1 MSQPQLQRVERAET
15 FTSPPAA
22 SGKIDRYFQIS
33 ARGSTQRTEVVAGIT
48 TFLAMVYSVFVVPG
62 MLGQAGFDVSAVFVA
77 VCLTAAFGSL
87 LMGLWARLPIA
98 VGCAISLTAFTAFG
112 LVLGKGL
119 SPAVALGAVFLMGV
133 LFTAISVT
141 GLRSWILRNLPA
153 GVAHGTGV
161 GIGLFLL
168 MIASSDVGLVVRN
181 AGAGLPVAL
190 GHVTAFPVV
199 MSILGL
205 AAIFGL
211 EQRKVPGGILLV
223 VIAISALGLA
233 FDPKVHYTGIFAW
246 PQLSSPGHASLIGAM
261 DVGGALSMAVLPSVL
276 ALVMT
281 AVFDATGTIRAVAG
295 QAGQVDARGH
305 IHNGGKA
312 LTADSVSSIFSSLV
326 GGAPAAAYIESGVG
340 TAAGARTGLTAVVVG
355 LLFLG
360 LIFFSPL
367 AGLVPSYATAPA
379 LMYVGLLMLS
389 SVAHMN
395 MDDRLDAL
403 AGLVCAVFIL
413 LSCNIVTGIMLGF
426 CTLVIGRV
434 LSGEWRKLNFGTVS
448 IAVALAVFY
457 AGGWAI

>member
-1 MSQPQLQRVERAET
+1 MSQPQLQRVEREDA

-22 SGKIDRYFQIS
+22 NDRIDRYFQIS
-33 ARGSTQRTEVVAGIT
+33 ARGSTPRREVVAGVT

-87 LMGLWARLPIA
+87 MMGLWARLPIA

-141 GLRSWILRNLPA
+141 GVRSWILQNLPA

-168 MIASSDVGLVVRN
+168 MIASSDVGLIVKN

-223 VIAISALGLA
+223 VIAISALGLV
-233 FDPKVHYTGIFAW
+233 FDPKVHFTGIFSW
-246 PQLSSPGHASLIGAM
+246 PQLSAPGHASLIGAM
-261 DVGGALSMAVLPSVL
+261 DIQGALSTAVLPSVL

-295 QAGQVDARGH
+295 QAGQVDARGT

-312 LTADSVSSIFSSLV
+312 LTADSLSSVFSSLV

-340 TAAGARTGLTAVVVG
+340 TAAGARSGLTAVVVG

-395 MDDRLDAL
+395 MDDKLDAL

-434 LSGEWRKLNFGTVS
+434 LAGEWRKLNAGTVG